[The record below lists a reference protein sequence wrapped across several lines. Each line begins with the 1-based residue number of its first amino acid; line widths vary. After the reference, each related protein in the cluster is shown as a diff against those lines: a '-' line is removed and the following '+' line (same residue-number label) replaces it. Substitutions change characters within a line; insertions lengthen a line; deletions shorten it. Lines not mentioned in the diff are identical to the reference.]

1 MDAGEGRTGRAVDAA
16 ESVGGAVGRRCGG
29 REGVYKDCR
38 GGLWRRAE
46 REGGAGGRGGTGG
59 VKSEGNRL
67 VILRRERSWGE
78 EVIRAAYAVLYGV
91 AQ

>member
-1 MDAGEGRTGRAVDAA
+1 MDAGEGRAGRAVVAA
-16 ESVGGAVGRRCGG
+16 ESAGREVGRRCGG
-29 REGVYKDCR
+29 REGVCKDCR

-67 VILRRERSWGE
+67 VILRRRGSWGE
-78 EVIRAAYAVLYGV
+78 EGVRAAYAVL
-91 AQ
+91 